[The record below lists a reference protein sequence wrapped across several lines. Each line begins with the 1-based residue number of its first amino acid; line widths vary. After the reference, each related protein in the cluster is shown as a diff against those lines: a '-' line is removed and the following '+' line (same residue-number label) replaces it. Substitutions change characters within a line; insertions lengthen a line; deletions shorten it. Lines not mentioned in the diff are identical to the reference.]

1 MYTWSE
7 MSPFHFSIIKHCL
20 SIWTKSPAAYE
31 HLRQSG
37 LLILPSQRHLQRHKN
52 AIPQGPGIQPHM
64 LEWLSKEAE
73 RTKVPA
79 SGMEGGL
86 IFDEMSIQVTIY
98 SDFIFTSTNP
108 IM

>member
-1 MYTWSE
+1 
-7 MSPFHFSIIKHCL
+7 
-20 SIWTKSPAAYE
+20 
-31 HLRQSG
+31 
-37 LLILPSQRHLQRHKN
+37 
-52 AIPQGPGIQPHM
+52 M